1 MTFKELLEKLTG
13 GRFCCTSGCC
23 GKSYARPHCSAEE
36 PDFDLVLVIRLIVAC
51 ITFTAA
57 LLIKS
62 IPDAVVTVML
72 IISALVSGYDI
83 LAGAILSIMAGS
95 YFDKSVLII
104 LASILGF
111 VFGAKIESAALILL
125 FQLGGIFVDYAVLR
139 TQLSVLDAVSCDSED
154 ARVIRDSWE
163 EELDADLVEVGDRII
178 VNPGERV
185 PCDCIVIS
193 GTSSLDLSALG
204 DTAGPI
210 LAKEGDE
217 ILSGSLNQSG
227 TLRCEITSKRSDST
241 AAALTSAVEKGAE
254 RGHVV
259 PPMLSKFL
267 SFYTPVLVVLAVVV
281 ACLLPLAMKISFSEA
296 VSRALVFLIVANPC
310 ALVIAV
316 PLIRLSAMGGA
327 AKCGIIF
334 DGCNAMD
341 ALSQTGIVAFDK
353 AGTLTEGR
361 PRVVS
366 IKSTRMEPEVLLKI
380 AAHALAYSN
389 SAEARSIIASYA
401 GTIYI
406 DLVEN
411 FVEIPGHG
419 VEISVDGVRICVG
432 SRDLMTIKSVSVPDE
447 DISDDASVYISI
459 GEDYAGRII
468 LSDAVRSDAAAG
480 IADLE
485 NKGVEQIVM
494 YSPDARDA
502 AARMA
507 SSLGIY
513 EYYSEQNRDS
523 LRNAL
528 HELQGGAAPGSVLVL
543 VEGEDA
549 VGGAH
554 SAADV
559 DVLMTGVEAL
569 TMPTGA
575 DVNIFGGKVER
586 IPLAIGICKYAN
598 MLIWAVASAVLL
610 LKILLLVLAV
620 FGFVTMWFVA
630 FIDACAAVAA
640 VLVSILAFTGE
651 LSGKKKMKN

>member
-1 MTFKELLEKLTG
+1 MTFKELLEKITG
-13 GRFCCTSGCC
+13 GHFCCNSGCC
-23 GKSYARPHCSAEE
+23 GKFYARPHCSTEE

-51 ITFTAA
+51 VTFAAA
-57 LLIKS
+57 LLIKK
-62 IPDAVVTVML
+62 IPDSAVTIML

-83 LAGAILSIMAGS
+83 IAGAILSVMGGS
-95 YFDKSVLII
+95 YFDKSLLIVLS
-104 LASILGF
+104 ATLGF
-111 VFGAKIESAALILL
+111 IFGAKIESAALVLL
-125 FQLGGIFVDYAVLR
+125 FQLGGVFVDYAVMR
-139 TQLSVLDAVSCDSED
+139 TRLSVLDAVSCDSED
-154 ARVIRDSWE
+154 ARVVRDTWE
-163 EELDADLVEVGDRII
+163 EELDSDAVEIGDHII

-204 DTAGPI
+204 DTAGQI

-217 ILSGSLNQSG
+217 ILSGSLNQGG
-227 TLRCEITSKRSDST
+227 TLRCEVTAKREDST
-241 AAALTSAVEKGAE
+241 AAALTNAVENGSN
-254 RGHVV
+254 RGQVV

-267 SFYTPVLVVLAVVV
+267 SLYTPVLVVLAVVA
-281 ACLLPLAMKISFSEA
+281 ACLLPLALKITFAEA
-296 VSRALVFLIVANPC
+296 VSRALVFLIIANPC
-310 ALVIAV
+310 ALVISI

-341 ALSQTGIVAFDK
+341 ALSQSSIVAFDK

-366 IKSTRMEPEVLLKI
+366 IKSTRMKPEVLLKI

-401 GTIYI
+401 STIYI

-411 FVEIPGHG
+411 FVDIPGHG
-419 VEISVDGVRICVG
+419 SEVFVDNVRICVG
-432 SRDLMTIKSVSVPDE
+432 TRDLMTIKSISVPDE
-447 DISDDASVYISI
+447 DISDDFSVYVSI
-459 GEDYAGRII
+459 GDDYAGRII
-468 LSDAVRSDAAAG
+468 LSDSVRSDAASG
-480 IADLE
+480 ISDLAD
-485 NKGVEQIVM
+485 KGVEQVVM
-494 YSPDARDA
+494 YSPDSRDV

-507 SSLGIY
+507 STLGIY
-513 EYYSEQNRDS
+513 EYYSEQDKND

-528 HELQGGAAPGSVLVL
+528 QELHEGAAPGSTLAL
-543 VEGEDA
+543 VEGADA
-549 VGGAH
+549 AGGAH

-559 DVLMTGVEAL
+559 DILMTGVDAL

-575 DVNIFGGKVER
+575 DVSIFGGKVER
-586 IPLAIGICKYAN
+586 VPLAIGISKYAN

-610 LKILLLVLAV
+610 VKVVLLVLAI
-620 FGFVTMWFVA
+620 FGFATMWFAA

-651 LSGKKKMKN
+651 LSGKRKIRE